1 MWGDPISTQDWS
13 ALTRIPAKRDF
24 YARETYFR
32 EGLDDIGR
40 AFGDHRHT
48 AAGLRTSALLMLK
61 PDGLAAGK
69 LRPVLD
75 YLDAQGFR
83 VVAARTLHF
92 TRYHWRELWRYQLTS
107 ATLDRL
113 AVNDCLLLAGPALTL
128 MLADTGTH
136 ELPATV
142 RLSQLKGSATLE
154 AQKPGTLRSLLG
166 QPNRVLSY
174 IHVADEPADLV
185 RELGLLFEPAERR
198 ELIDGLVRGELS
210 PAHRDVL
217 DEALALYPP
226 PGRRLS
232 AQDAV
237 ERVTRGVRE
246 TPGTGPDEVRARAG
260 LLDRL
265 AAMER
270 GERVEWLPFL
280 HDLETLGIRPD
291 RWDLAVLGTSFIVY
305 DEPGQPKV
313 LVNPDPETWKAASAR

>member
-1 MWGDPISTQDWS
+1 MWGDLISTHDWS
-13 ALTRIPAKRDF
+13 ALTRIPAKRDL
-24 YARETYFR
+24 YERETYFR

-40 AFGDHRHT
+40 LFGDPART
-48 AAGLRTSALLMLK
+48 AAGLHTSALLMLK

-75 YLDAQGFR
+75 YLEEQGLR

-92 TRYHWRELWRYQLTS
+92 TRHHWRELWRYQLTS

-113 AVNDCLLLAGPALTL
+113 AVNDCLLLAGPALAL
-128 MLADTGTH
+128 MLTDTGGH

-185 RELGLLFEPAERR
+185 RELGLLFEAPERH
-198 ELIDGLVRGELS
+198 ELIGGLVRGELS
-210 PAHRDVL
+210 AEHRQGL
-217 DEALALYPP
+217 AEALALYPP

-232 AQDAV
+232 RRDA
-237 ERVTRGVRE
+237 
-246 TPGTGPDEVRARAG
+246 
-260 LLDRL
+260 LDRITRAVHEAAGAGARGPLHEQL
-265 AAMER
+265 AALER
-270 GERVEWLPFL
+270 GEPVAWRTFL
-280 HDLETLGIRPD
+280 RALEALGVRPD
-291 RWDLAVLGTSFIVY
+291 RWDLAVLGASSIVY
-305 DEPGQPKV
+305 DEPGRPKV
-313 LVNPDPETWKAASAR
+313 LTNPDPESWKAAFAV